1 MGCLFGHPA
10 LGMVMKSKEQ
20 GFTLIEVM
28 ITVVIVAVLA
38 SIAYPSYID
47 YVRSSS
53 ETQVQGELMDLAA
66 AQERWRAQNFE
77 YTGTLSDLGTPLAN
91 NDKYST
97 TVTTTNSNQSFVA
110 IAVPKSGTIVEG
122 EAAFKIDEDGTT
134 CFKVNAS
141 DCTLGT
147 DPAWSER

>member
-1 MGCLFGHPA
+1 
-10 LGMVMKSKEQ
+10 MKNQIK
-20 GFTLIEVM
+20 GFTLIEIM
-28 ITVVIVAVLA
+28 ITVVIVGILA

-47 YVRSSS
+47 YVQSAS
-53 ETQVQGELMDLAA
+53 ETQVRGELMDLAA
-66 AQERWRAQNFE
+66 AQERWRAQNFK

-97 TVTTTNSNQSFVA
+97 TLTTANSDQSFVA

-122 EAAFKIDEDGTT
+122 GATFKIDQEGAT

-147 DPAWSER
+147 DPVWSER